1 MTTTMALGIDLG
13 DKTSH
18 ACLVDD
24 VGVPVL
30 RDRIRTTPE
39 AMRAFFA
46 PFAGIRSGNCVGT
59 PG

>member
-30 RDRIRTTPE
+30 RERIRITPD

-46 PFAGIRSGNCVGT
+46 PFVGH
-59 PG
+59 PLPLGE